1 VGGSARV
8 TGGTPVVALLFGTRP
23 EAIKLAPVAGALA
36 ASGWASPVLI
46 ATGQHRSVVREALA
60 LFGLAADHELAPG
73 PGGEP
78 VAALSARLLHAADTV
93 LARVQPDLVVV
104 QGDTASTLAGALA
117 GFFRGVPVAHVE
129 AGLRTG
135 DLAAPFPEEGNRRL
149 VSQVA
154 ALHLAPTAA
163 ARANLAADGI
173 SGDRVVL
180 TGNTVIDALHAA
192 AAAAVP
198 YGDERLEVF
207 DAADRPLVV
216 VTAHRRE
223 SWGEP
228 IGRIGRAVAR
238 LAWRNPDCHFVVAAH
253 MNPAVRDV
261 LEERL
266 GDCPNAYLPG
276 PVAYGP
282 FARLLGRAT
291 LVVTDSGGI
300 QEEASAFGLP
310 VLVTRETTER
320 TESLDAGV
328 ARLVGTDED
337 TIVAAVSELLDDRYA
352 HAVMSR
358 VVYPYGD
365 GTAGERVSAACA
377 WLLGLGQRPHDLIP
391 PCTDSRKVSA

>member
-1 VGGSARV
+1 
-8 TGGTPVVALLFGTRP
+8 
-23 EAIKLAPVAGALA
+23 
-36 ASGWASPVLI
+36 
-46 ATGQHRSVVREALA
+46 QHGDVVREALS
-60 LFGLAADHELAPG
+60 LFDLKADHELSPG
-73 PGGEP
+73 PRTESLGG
-78 VAALSARLLHAADTV
+78 LSARLLRKADSL
-93 LARVQPDLVVV
+93 LARLNPDLVVI

-154 ALHLAPTAA
+154 SLHLAPTAA
-163 ARANLAADGI
+163 ARANLAGEGI
-173 SGDRVVL
+173 LGARVVL
-180 TGNTVIDALHAA
+180 TGNTVIDALLAA
-192 AAAAVP
+192 SAAAVP
-198 YGDERLEVF
+198 YDDEALEAF
-207 DAADRPLVV
+207 DASDRPLVV

-228 IGRIGRAVAR
+228 IGHIGRAIAR
-238 LAWRNPDCHFVVAAH
+238 LAWRNPDHRFVVAAH

-261 LEERL
+261 LEEHFL
-266 GDCPNAYLPG
+266 GCPNTYLPG
-276 PVAYGP
+276 PIAYGP
-282 FARLLGRAT
+282 FTRLLRRAT

-337 TIVAAVSELLDDRYA
+337 TIVSAVSELIDDRQAYA
-352 HAVMSR
+352 AMAR
-358 VVYPYGD
+358 VVHPYGD
-365 GTAGERVSAACA
+365 GAAGERSAAACA
-377 WLLGLGQRPHDLIP
+377 WLLGLGDRPQDMSSTCPSGTL
-391 PCTDSRKVSA
+391 